1 MSKVVDDRVVEMR
14 FDNSNFESNVKT
26 SMNTLER
33 LKAAM
38 KFENATESLRGLEK
52 TSKNMKFDNLVSSVA
67 NIESRFSIL
76 GIAGKRA
83 IENITDSMMGFA
95 KKTASFL
102 TSGVINGGIT
112 RAMNLENAHFQL
124 QMLLKDEQAVA
135 AVMKN
140 VNEAVDGTAYSMD
153 AAAKVAS
160 QLAASGIRA
169 GDQMTSSLKAVAG
182 VAALTNSSYED
193 IGRIFTQVAGQGRL
207 MGQDLLQ
214 LSSRGM
220 NAAAEIAKYLNKT
233 ESEVRDMVSKGQ
245 ISFEIFSAAMN
256 SAFGD
261 SAKRANETFNGAMSN
276 VKASLAR
283 IGAEFVSPIIVQNGP
298 LVQFFNTLR
307 ERINEVKAS
316 IGPLA
321 DVFTTAIN
329 RMLTKL
335 TTFLSKLDFSKPFE
349 KFKGLNSKW
358 DDFEAKIKEAGV
370 STDAFQSKLKEVAAE
385 HGLSLDK
392 MIKKEG
398 SLANV
403 MSSGKV
409 SKDMVIET
417 LKRMAGAQEEAASS
431 TEDYT
436 AKLKYFQDVVKKV
449 WHGDYKNGEARI
461 KALTDAGYDYAQ
473 VQDLVNKTVDDHTV
487 SLEDLTDA
495 QLINIGYTEEEVSA
509 IRKLAEEAE
518 KAGTPLNELIS
529 NLEKPSGKELFLKG
543 LSNLLQAV
551 LRPLKAFGR
560 AWREIFTPK
569 SADDLYNSVAAF
581 EKFTSKLV
589 MSEETMD
596 KLTRTFKGLFAA
608 IDLVATVTS
617 GALRFAFNVL
627 CEVLGIANVDILTV
641 TAYIGDAIVKFREWV
656 TQHSL
661 LSKAIDA
668 AVTGIA
674 KFIKWIAKLFKKLYE
689 LPAVQKG
696 LDKLADGF
704 KKVYDSIRR
713 YFGKGLKQITDFIDR
728 VKEMDGLSFD
738 NIVRAFRDFKTN
750 VLGYFFNFD
759 KLFSKVPDGLISGL
773 VNGIRNGVS
782 KVAEV
787 VLSLGKS
794 ILETICDFLGI
805 HSPATTMIEIGK
817 NIILG
822 LIEGIAWGIGKL
834 GELMTDIGSLITTSI
849 SGGSIDAT
857 GAGNTIV
864 TNLSKAFQNIDWGK
878 VFVAGTLGFGIKIM
892 SDMVKVLDKL
902 FTPLEGLNNILNG
915 VAGVFSSIS
924 KGIDKWVNAQKWKIK
939 SEAILNMAKAIA
951 ILAASLYV
959 LSKIDAMSLWKAVG
973 AIAALSAILV
983 GLSLAASKINNI
995 QGFGKMSI
1003 LMLSMAGSLL
1013 IISSA
1018 IKKLSEID
1026 FEDAMGAVTELLY
1039 IMAGMSLL
1047 MIAIGKV
1054 ATKENGE
1061 AIAKAGI
1068 LFLEMSIAIAIMAR
1082 VIKLLGGLDSSA
1094 ATQGLGILT
1103 VIGLIFTAF
1112 ILISK
1117 YAGEHAA
1124 LAGKMLM
1131 EMAVAVGILAFVIR
1145 LLGNIPLSQVTRG
1158 LLVLTYVM
1166 ALFAAMTYVSWYAGK
1181 HAAKAGR
1188 MLMQASIA
1196 IGILAIAIRL
1206 MAGLSKKQL
1215 KRAMEVIDEC
1225 FIMFIKFIAL
1235 SWFAGKNA
1243 DKAGSLLLKASAAI
1257 AILALAIKL
1266 IGTISMG
1273 DIVKGIAVIYSIGIM
1288 FAALVKISQFAGAN
1302 ADKAGKML
1310 LQMSVSIM
1318 ILSFAIA
1325 LLSFLDPADIAVATA
1340 AIDSLIFTFSYLI
1353 AATEKM
1359 KIGKGTIGTMVTMV
1373 VAIGVLAASIA
1384 VLGRLNKSNV
1394 VTATAC
1400 MAALMVMFGT
1410 LTRMA
1415 KYTKGS
1421 EKSVIMM
1428 GIVVGLL
1435 AAVLYELAQLPV
1447 KQTIGA
1453 AASLAILML
1462 SLSVALKIIGTIPS
1476 ISPMALA
1483 GMGIMVVVVGLL
1495 AVVLG
1500 LMGSMNVEPS
1510 IETALALAILL
1521 NGMAIAL
1528 IILAGVGAVAPAALV
1543 GAGVLGAVLLA
1554 IIDVLAIIGAIF
1566 SYIPMLEEFLNKGIS
1581 IMIQVFNG
1589 IGQMLG
1595 NLAGGFIE
1603 GVSDSLPT
1611 LAENL
1616 SSFMENLKPFI
1627 EGANQIDPAMAEGV
1641 KSLAQALLYI
1651 TGADLLNNISAW
1663 LVGEDSLAKFGEQLA
1678 IFGDSLAAYAKS
1690 VAGIDVESI
1699 KKSAEGALAL
1709 AEMAG
1714 AIPNQGGALAL
1725 FTGDNTLAKFAQNLV
1740 PFGIAMKMYS
1750 LSVAGIDVESI
1761 KKSAEGAQALSEMAD
1776 AIPNQGGA
1784 LALLIGDNTLA
1795 KFAQGL
1801 VPFGIAMKVYSLSV
1815 AGIDVGA
1822 IQNSATA
1829 AQSLTKVADS
1839 LQNSGGI
1846 KQLWSGDKSL
1856 SSFGT
1861 QIKSLGTA
1869 MKSYG
1874 DSVAGI
1880 NIEAINGSIS
1890 AAKQLSKLTKTLND
1904 VDDIG
1909 DLTTFGDKLSTFGG
1923 QLNTF
1928 NSKIGEFD
1936 GSKISGII
1944 TELNNLKNFISG
1956 LSGFDASGV
1965 FAFKVALIQL
1975 GTISVDGLVNA
1986 LTGSY
1991 GRVQSAAMGLMRAMA
2006 AGFTIGKFAIL
2017 VSLLATLNSCV
2028 STISSKASAFL
2039 AGGLRLGTMLANGL
2053 KLGTVTVRLALTIT
2067 LMQCAS
2073 AIRGYYGS
2081 FYSAGAHLSQ
2091 GLANGILSKKGTVA
2105 SAAASVANAAAKA
2118 ARRALDEHS
2127 PSKVFYKIGAFIPQG
2142 MANGII
2148 AFGSVVSSAA
2158 VSMANSVIDNTK
2170 HVISGIGS
2178 AINNASNV
2186 DIAPTITPVLDMSE
2200 LQNGSYK
2207 LNTSIDLALNK
2218 PIEMLSSAMYGSQ
2231 AEIIQSNLEVVD
2243 AIHGLKDDIVG
2254 GVKLAITE
2262 AFGELAKE
2270 PAVINVQ
2277 QNIDGKQFAKSTVE
2291 YYQNEVSKRS
2301 IRANRSRG
2309 IL

>member
-1 MSKVVDDRVVEMR
+1 
-14 FDNSNFESNVKT
+14 
-26 SMNTLER
+26 
-33 LKAAM
+33 
-38 KFENATESLRGLEK
+38 
-52 TSKNMKFDNLVSSVA
+52 
-67 NIESRFSIL
+67 
-76 GIAGKRA
+76 
-83 IENITDSMMGFA
+83 
-95 KKTASFL
+95 
-102 TSGVINGGIT
+102 
-112 RAMNLENAHFQL
+112 
-124 QMLLKDEQAVA
+124 
-135 AVMKN
+135 
-140 VNEAVDGTAYSMD
+140 
-153 AAAKVAS
+153 
-160 QLAASGIRA
+160 
-169 GDQMTSSLKAVAG
+169 
-182 VAALTNSSYED
+182 
-193 IGRIFTQVAGQGRL
+193 
-207 MGQDLLQ
+207 
-214 LSSRGM
+214 
-220 NAAAEIAKYLNKT
+220 
-233 ESEVRDMVSKGQ
+233 
-245 ISFEIFSAAMN
+245 
-256 SAFGD
+256 
-261 SAKRANETFNGAMSN
+261 
-276 VKASLAR
+276 
-283 IGAEFVSPIIVQNGP
+283 
-298 LVQFFNTLR
+298 
-307 ERINEVKAS
+307 
-316 IGPLA
+316 
-321 DVFTTAIN
+321 
-329 RMLTKL
+329 
-335 TTFLSKLDFSKPFE
+335 
-349 KFKGLNSKW
+349 
-358 DDFEAKIKEAGV
+358 
-370 STDAFQSKLKEVAAE
+370 
-385 HGLSLDK
+385 
-392 MIKKEG
+392 
-398 SLANV
+398 
-403 MSSGKV
+403 
-409 SKDMVIET
+409 
-417 LKRMAGAQEEAASS
+417 
-431 TEDYT
+431 
-436 AKLKYFQDVVKKV
+436 
-449 WHGDYKNGEARI
+449 
-461 KALTDAGYDYAQ
+461 
-473 VQDLVNKTVDDHTV
+473 
-487 SLEDLTDA
+487 
-495 QLINIGYTEEEVSA
+495 
-509 IRKLAEEAE
+509 
-518 KAGTPLNELIS
+518 
-529 NLEKPSGKELFLKG
+529 
-543 LSNLLQAV
+543 
-551 LRPLKAFGR
+551 
-560 AWREIFTPK
+560 
-569 SADDLYNSVAAF
+569 
-581 EKFTSKLV
+581 
-589 MSEETMD
+589 
-596 KLTRTFKGLFAA
+596 
-608 IDLVATVTS
+608 
-617 GALRFAFNVL
+617 
-627 CEVLGIANVDILTV
+627 
-641 TAYIGDAIVKFREWV
+641 
-656 TQHSL
+656 
-661 LSKAIDA
+661 
-668 AVTGIA
+668 
-674 KFIKWIAKLFKKLYE
+674 
-689 LPAVQKG
+689 
-696 LDKLADGF
+696 
-704 KKVYDSIRR
+704 
-713 YFGKGLKQITDFIDR
+713 
-728 VKEMDGLSFD
+728 
-738 NIVRAFRDFKTN
+738 
-750 VLGYFFNFD
+750 
-759 KLFSKVPDGLISGL
+759 
-773 VNGIRNGVS
+773 
-782 KVAEV
+782 
-787 VLSLGKS
+787 
-794 ILETICDFLGI
+794 
-805 HSPATTMIEIGK
+805 
-817 NIILG
+817 
-822 LIEGIAWGIGKL
+822 
-834 GELMTDIGSLITTSI
+834 
-849 SGGSIDAT
+849 
-857 GAGNTIV
+857 
-864 TNLSKAFQNIDWGK
+864 
-878 VFVAGTLGFGIKIM
+878 
-892 SDMVKVLDKL
+892 
-902 FTPLEGLNNILNG
+902 
-915 VAGVFSSIS
+915 
-924 KGIDKWVNAQKWKIK
+924 
-939 SEAILNMAKAIA
+939 
-951 ILAASLYV
+951 
-959 LSKIDAMSLWKAVG
+959 
-973 AIAALSAILV
+973 
-983 GLSLAASKINNI
+983 
-995 QGFGKMSI
+995 MSI

-1047 MIAIGKV
+1047 MIAVGKV

-1225 FIMFIKFIAL
+1225 FIMFMKFIAL

-1373 VAIGVLAASIA
+1373 IAIGILAASIA

-1447 KQTIGA
+1447 NQTIGA

-1581 IMIQVFNG
+1581 IMVQVFNG

-1641 KSLAQALLYI
+1641 KSLAQAILYI
-1651 TGADLLNNISAW
+1651 TGSNLLDKISAW
-1663 LVGEDSLAKFGEQLA
+1663 LTGDSDLSEFGKQLAKLGSGLYWYSTAVQNVDVDAVLR
-1678 IFGDSLAAYAKS
+1678 S
-1690 VAGIDVESI
+1690 VKAVN
-1699 KKSAEGALAL
+1699 ALAK
-1709 AEMAG
+1709 
-1714 AIPNQGGALAL
+1714 IDPNNIGGFVSK
-1725 FTGDNTLAKFAQNLV
+1725 FTGDNGLDTFGSQLAKLGSGLYWYSTAVQNVNVDAVLQ
-1740 PFGIAMKMYS
+1740 
-1750 LSVAGIDVESI
+1750 SVKAV
-1761 KKSAEGAQALSEMAD
+1761 
-1776 AIPNQGGA
+1776 NA
-1784 LALLIGDNTLA
+1784 LAKIDPNNIGGFVSKFTGDNGLDTFGSQLA
-1795 KFAQGL
+1795 KLGSGL
-1801 VPFGIAMKVYSLSV
+1801 YWYSTAVQNVNVDAVLQSV
-1815 AGIDVGA
+1815 KAVNA
-1822 IQNSATA
+1822 
-1829 AQSLTKVADS
+1829 LTKINPKS
-1839 LQNSGGI
+1839 IGGFVDAFA
-1846 KQLWSGDKSL
+1846 GDKSL
-1856 SSFGT
+1856 GTFGN
-1861 QIKSLGTA
+1861 QLIKFGSA
-1869 MKSYG
+1869 VKSYS
-1874 DSVAGI
+1874 DSVADI
-1880 NIEAINGSIS
+1880 NMDSINGSIS

-1904 VDDIG
+1904 IDDIG
-1909 DLTTFGDKLSTFGG
+1909 DLTSFGSKLSTFGG

-1928 NSKIGEFD
+1928 NSKVGEFD

-2028 STISSKASAFL
+2028 SSISSKASAFL
-2039 AGGLRLGTMLANGL
+2039 AGGLRLGVMLSNGL
-2053 KLGTVTVRLALTIT
+2053 KLGTIKARLALTIT

-2073 AIRGYYGS
+2073 AIRSYYGS

-2105 SAAASVANAAAKA
+2105 RAAASVANAAVKA

-2158 VSMANSVIDNTK
+2158 VSMANSVIENTK

-2178 AINNASNV
+2178 AISNASNIDV
-2186 DIAPTITPVLDMSE
+2186 APTITPVLDMSE

-2254 GVKLAITE
+2254 GVRLAITE

>member
-26 SMNTLER
+26 SMNTLDR

-38 KFENATESLRGLEK
+38 KFENATESLKGLEK

-495 QLINIGYTEEEVSA
+495 QLTNIGYTEEEVSA
-509 IRKLAEEAE
+509 IRKLADEAE

-551 LRPLKAFGR
+551 IRPLKAFGR

-569 SADDLYNSVAAF
+569 SADDLYDSVAAF

-661 LSKAIDA
+661 LSKAINA
-668 AVTGIA
+668 AVSGVA
-674 KFIKWIAKLFKKLYE
+674 KFIKWIAKLIKKLYE
-689 LPAVQKG
+689 LPAVQRG

-822 LIEGIAWGIGKL
+822 LIEGIAWGIEKL

-857 GAGNTIV
+857 GAGTTLV

-915 VAGVFSSIS
+915 VAEVFRSVS
-924 KGIDKWVNAQKWKIK
+924 KGIDTWVNAQKWKIK
-939 SEAILNMAKAIA
+939 SEAILNMAKAIG
-951 ILAASLYV
+951 ILAAALYV

-973 AIAALSAILV
+973 AIAALSAVLV

-1047 MIAIGKV
+1047 MIAVGKV
-1054 ATKENGE
+1054 ATKENGK

-1188 MLMQASIA
+1188 MLMQASVA

-1373 VAIGVLAASIA
+1373 IAIGILAASIA

-1400 MAALMVMFGT
+1400 MSALMVMFGT

-1415 KYTKGS
+1415 RYTKGS

-1554 IIDVLAIIGAIF
+1554 IIDVLTIIGAIF

-1581 IMIQVFNG
+1581 IMVQVFNG

-1641 KSLAQALLYI
+1641 KSLAQAILYI
-1651 TGADLLNNISAW
+1651 TGSNLLDKISAW
-1663 LVGEDSLAKFGEQLA
+1663 LTGDSDLSEFGKQLAKLGSGLYWYSTAVQNVDVDAVLR
-1678 IFGDSLAAYAKS
+1678 S
-1690 VAGIDVESI
+1690 VKAVN
-1699 KKSAEGALAL
+1699 ALAK
-1709 AEMAG
+1709 
-1714 AIPNQGGALAL
+1714 IDPNNIGGFVSK
-1725 FTGDNTLAKFAQNLV
+1725 FTGDNGLDTFGSQLAKLGSGLYWYSTAVQNVNVDAVLQ
-1740 PFGIAMKMYS
+1740 
-1750 LSVAGIDVESI
+1750 SVKAV
-1761 KKSAEGAQALSEMAD
+1761 
-1776 AIPNQGGA
+1776 NA
-1784 LALLIGDNTLA
+1784 LAKIDPNNIGGFVSKLTGDNGLDTFGSQLA
-1795 KFAQGL
+1795 KLGSGL
-1801 VPFGIAMKVYSLSV
+1801 YWYSTAVQNVNVDAVLQSV
-1815 AGIDVGA
+1815 KAVNA
-1822 IQNSATA
+1822 
-1829 AQSLTKVADS
+1829 LTKINPKS
-1839 LQNSGGI
+1839 IGGFVDAFA
-1846 KQLWSGDKSL
+1846 GDKSL
-1856 SSFGT
+1856 GTFGN
-1861 QIKSLGTA
+1861 QLIKFGSA
-1869 MKSYG
+1869 VKSYS
-1874 DSVAGI
+1874 DSVADI
-1880 NIEAINGSIS
+1880 NMESINGSIS

-1904 VDDIG
+1904 IDDIG
-1909 DLTTFGDKLSTFGG
+1909 DLTSFGSKLSTFGG

-1936 GSKISGII
+1936 GSKISGVI

-2158 VSMANSVIDNTK
+2158 VSMANSVIENTK

-2178 AINNASNV
+2178 AINNASNIDV
-2186 DIAPTITPVLDMSE
+2186 APTITPVLDMSE

-2254 GVKLAITE
+2254 GVRLAITE

>member
-38 KFENATESLRGLEK
+38 KFENATESLKGLEK

-245 ISFEIFSAAMN
+245 ISFEIFSSAMN

-668 AVTGIA
+668 AVSGVA
-674 KFIKWIAKLFKKLYE
+674 KFIKWIAKLLKKLYE
-689 LPAVQKG
+689 LPAVQNG
-696 LDKLADGF
+696 LDKLANGF

-759 KLFSKVPDGLISGL
+759 KLFSKVPDGMISGL

-822 LIEGIAWGIGKL
+822 LIEGIAWGIEKL
-834 GELMTDIGSLITTSI
+834 GELMADIGSLITTSI

-857 GAGNTIV
+857 GAGTTMV

-915 VAGVFSSIS
+915 VAEVFRSVS
-924 KGIDKWVNAQKWKIK
+924 KGIDTWVNAQKWKIK
-939 SEAILNMAKAIA
+939 SEAILNMAKAIG
-951 ILAASLYV
+951 ILAAALYV

-973 AIAALSAILV
+973 AIAALSAVLV

-1047 MIAIGKV
+1047 MIAVGKV

-1082 VIKLLGGLDSSA
+1082 VIKLLGGLDSFA

-1188 MLMQASIA
+1188 MLMQASVA

-1373 VAIGVLAASIA
+1373 IAIGVLAASIA
-1384 VLGRLNKSNV
+1384 LLGRLNKSNV
-1394 VTATAC
+1394 ITATAC

-1415 KYTKGS
+1415 RYIKGS

-1447 KQTIGA
+1447 NQTIGA

-1528 IILAGVGAVAPAALV
+1528 LILAGVGAVAPAALV

-1554 IIDVLAIIGAIF
+1554 IIDVLVIIGAIF
-1566 SYIPMLEEFLNKGIS
+1566 SYIPMLEEFLNKGMS

-1589 IGQMLG
+1589 IGEMLG

-1627 EGANQIDPAMAEGV
+1627 EGAKDMN
-1641 KSLAQALLYI
+1641 SLKQALLYI

-1699 KKSAEGALAL
+1699 KKSAEGAMAL

-1740 PFGIAMKMYS
+1740 PFGIAMKIYS

-1761 KKSAEGAQALSEMAD
+1761 KKSAEGARALAEIAD
-1776 AIPNQGGA
+1776 AVPNQGGA

-1795 KFAQGL
+1795 NFAQNL

-1936 GSKISGII
+1936 GSKISGVI
-1944 TELNNLKNFISG
+1944 TELDNLKGFISG
-1956 LSGFDASGV
+1956 LSGFDGSGV
-1965 FAFKVALIQL
+1965 ETFKNSLTSL
-1975 GTISVDGLVNA
+1975 GKISVDGLVNA